1 MHIVDFTYLSILV
14 GGLLP
19 LLGHGL
25 GLGLGEHV
33 DDVEDTKADKG
44 ELGDLEEDLEVL
56 ALGGHRARAVGSEGD
71 PVG

>member
-1 MHIVDFTYLSILV
+1 M
-14 GGLLP
+14 
-19 LLGHGL
+19 
-25 GLGLGEHV
+25 